1 MLVSILIN
9 LMVHFMADHTIGVKS
24 VSEAFELSFFS
35 QCQWDKKV
43 LKILIHFVVTF
54 RIFSI
59 LSFQIQCRG

>member
-1 MLVSILIN
+1 
-9 LMVHFMADHTIGVKS
+9 MADHTAGVKS

-43 LKILIHFVVTF
+43 LKILIHFVFTF